1 MSIETVLRGA
11 GLSPWVDVRAS
22 HRRGEPPKRLSVVH
36 LGDAEDTQQAIS
48 AAVALES
55 PAILLVMASGGVL
68 VLSEG
73 GYGPIAVQGS
83 QEQMTEEQV
92 ATLAIVSEALSQA
105 YGIESA
111 APAKK
116 RARKQTEEP
125 VVEEASSEPA
135 DEEPADA

>member
-11 GLSPWVDVRAS
+11 GLSPWVDARAS

-83 QEQMTEEQV
+83 QEQMTEGQV
-92 ATLAIVSEALSQA
+92 ATLAIVSEALSRA
-105 YGIESA
+105 YGIEGA

-125 VVEEASSEPA
+125 VVEQAYSEPA

>member
-1 MSIETVLRGA
+1 M
-11 GLSPWVDVRAS
+11 
-22 HRRGEPPKRLSVVH
+22 
-36 LGDAEDTQQAIS
+36 
-48 AAVALES
+48 
-55 PAILLVMASGGVL
+55 
-68 VLSEG
+68 LSEG